1 MIYENDTLKIFR
13 DNETVFI
20 EYINN
25 YEPFEKD
32 VSWKKDSSNICVYGE
47 WFSNEKKMVGKHWH
61 DFLEIIYVVDGV
73 IEIVTPDNQN
83 TLLSSGDIAVIGGSS
98 LHGTRTISEI
108 TCHQCLHIKYDF
120 IAKYLDFDKLYSK
133 IFKINDISKFL
144 FYYKKVTYCLDKT
157 DNISKM
163 KYQAN
168 LILLLTTIVE
178 DKNFNDNNKIN
189 SKINDLI
196 LKVMHYI
203 NLNYNENITL
213 NSIAKY
219 FGYTPQNISILFKK
233 FTGKTVYSYLTEIR
247 LENALY
253 LLINSNK
260 NIIEIALECGFPNEM
275 AFINKFKVKYNKTP
289 NVYRL
294 QSKIRRV

>member
-1 MIYENDTLKIFR
+1 MIYENDILRIFK
-13 DNETVFI
+13 DDETVFI
-20 EYINN
+20 EYVNN

-32 VSWKKDSSNICVYGE
+32 ISWKKDSSNICVYDE
-47 WFSNEKKMVGKHWH
+47 WFSNEKKVVGKHWH
-61 DFLEIIYVVDGV
+61 EFLEVIYVVDGV
-73 IEIVTPDNQN
+73 IEIITPDNEN
-83 TLLSSGDIAVIGGSS
+83 ILLSSGDIGVIGGSS
-98 LHGTRTISEI
+98 LHGTRTISEN

-133 IFKINDISKFL
+133 IFKIKDISKFL
-144 FYYKKVTYCLDKT
+144 FFYKNVTDYLDKT
-157 DNISKM
+157 DDISKM

-168 LILLLTTIVE
+168 ILLLLTTIVE
-178 DKNFNDNNKIN
+178 DENFNYENKIN

-203 NLNYNENITL
+203 NLNYRENITL

-219 FGYTPQNISILFKK
+219 FGYTPQNIAILFKK
-233 FTGKTVYSYLTEIR
+233 FTGKTVHCYLSEIR
-247 LENALY
+247 LENAVY

-275 AFINKFKVKYNKTP
+275 AFINKFKDKYNKTP
-289 NVYRL
+289 NVYR
-294 QSKIRRV
+294 QENKIKRI